1 MRSMLSSAAWTAV
14 SVLAVTAALVATAP
28 LAAQSSATV
37 AQTEKISAPHAVLG
51 SGSASASGLPNLP
64 PTPSVKASTIFG
76 GAIRQIDPVR
86 DQFLLNVYG
95 QRPMKVLFD
104 ERTQVYR
111 DGVKI
116 PLHDLAPAD
125 HASVQTALDGAGI
138 FAISIHIL
146 SSIPQGDYRGR
157 VLRFD
162 DSSGELRL
170 DASPSPRPFT
180 VRVPA
185 SCNIIRKGQSEFTSE
200 GSGRYD
206 LRRGALVDV
215 TFATGKGVVG
225 VATQIVVL
233 AVPGASFVF
242 TGNITELDEG
252 GGTLVIVDPRDDKS
266 YRVTFVPSA
275 IPGSQNL
282 RVGQRIRLTANYD
295 GTDYIATDITQ
306 Y

>member
-1 MRSMLSSAAWTAV
+1 MLRGAAWVGV
-14 SVLAVTAALVATAP
+14 STLALMAAPA
-28 LAAQSSATV
+28 LAAQSSPAA
-37 AQTEKISAPHAVLG
+37 AQTEKV
-51 SGSASASGLPNLP
+51 SGSHSVTGGSSASGSDLPDLP
-64 PTPSVKASTIFG
+64 PAPPAKASTIFG

-86 DQFLLNVYG
+86 DQFMLHVYG
-95 QRPMKVLFD
+95 QHPMKVLFD

-125 HASVQTALDGAGI
+125 HASVQTALDGTGI

-146 SSIPQGDYRGR
+146 SSIPQGEYRGR
-157 VLRFD
+157 VLYFD
-162 DSSGELRL
+162 DSKGELRL

-185 SCNIIRKGQSEFTSE
+185 NCNIVRKGQSEFTSE

-215 TFATGKGVVG
+215 TFAAGKGVVG

-242 TGNITELDEG
+242 TGNIADLDEG
-252 GGTLVIVDPRDDKS
+252 AGTLVIVDPRDDKS
-266 YRVTFVPSA
+266 YRVSFVPSA

-282 RVGQRIRLTANYD
+282 HVGQRVRMTANYD
-295 GTDYIATDITQ
+295 GVTYTATDITP